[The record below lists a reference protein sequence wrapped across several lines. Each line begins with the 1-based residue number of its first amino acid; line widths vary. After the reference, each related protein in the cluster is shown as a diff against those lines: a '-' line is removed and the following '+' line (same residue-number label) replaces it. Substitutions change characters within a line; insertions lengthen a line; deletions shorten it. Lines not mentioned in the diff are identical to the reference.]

1 MATTSS
7 QKLIRCVIVTPEK
20 TVLDTKA
27 TAVLLPLDDGSRG
40 IASGHAPFI
49 GRLGA
54 GEVKLLGVA
63 GGNGGETTIRTFIDG
78 GFTEVG
84 NNEVTVITQHASD
97 SGSIDPVEAKAELAQ
112 LCKQK
117 AVGDEQINVLLSAE
131 STARARL
138 RAAQKNKK

>member
-1 MATTSS
+1 MS
-7 QKLIRCVIVTPEK
+7 
-20 TVLDTKA
+20 
-27 TAVLLPLDDGSRG
+27 PLKNGFGYKSNGGIASLGDGSRG